1 MSRKNVGHSMTCPN
15 CETLRGQLARMR
27 EASEKIKADY
37 DYFIKKYEEAKKAK
51 DKRLRDLLYYQFA
64 AHLQQDLPILFKAL
78 SQTQDV
84 AALQEAKLL
93 RAEADG
99 VEWGAKRKCYECET
113 MGKPVLRKWVPF
125 DTEPKIY
132 HPNKQYKSGLL
143 TCRARDFYGKAAA
156 LRKQADG
163 LEGK

>member
-78 SQTQDV
+78 SQTQDIAAWLKAHDEKV
-84 AALQEAKLL
+84 AREVWLEAARAVREHIIYSGPGGHDPEPVQAILAKMLEAK
-93 RAEADG
+93 D
-99 VEWGAKRKCYECET
+99 
-113 MGKPVLRKWVPF
+113 
-125 DTEPKIY
+125 
-132 HPNKQYKSGLL
+132 KQS
-143 TCRARDFYGKAAA
+143 
-156 LRKQADG
+156 
-163 LEGK
+163 EGE